1 MPDPVA
7 QEVFAHARVLDA
19 WDETQSLRALR
30 LDVGELAHSH
40 RTPGQVVKLRTA
52 AGEGYFAIA
61 SAPGSP
67 GEQAGQLELLLKR
80 GAPVADAA
88 IAAAQPGST
97 VESSAPFGKG
107 FPVAEAHGRD
117 LFLFAVGSGITP
129 IRALV
134 QGVLRERASYGR
146 AALFY
151 GQRADEDFAFR
162 KEHSA
167 WEAGGVQVVLCASR
181 ASDAWQGQRGYVQDV
196 AHSLAWLELDL
207 SRAVAFLC
215 GTKAMVTGVRDL
227 LGKAGVTADR
237 TYLNF

>member
-1 MPDPVA
+1 MADPVA
-7 QEVFAHARVLDA
+7 QELFAHARVIEA
-19 WDETQSLRALR
+19 WDETATLRALR
-30 LDVGELAHSH
+30 VDLGELVASH
-40 RTPGQVVKLRTA
+40 LAPGQVVKLRTP
-52 AGEGYFAIA
+52 AGEGYFALA
-61 SAPGSP
+61 SAPS
-67 GEQAGQLELLLKR
+67 AGDGQVELLLKR
-80 GAPVADAA
+80 GAPVADAV
-88 IAAAQPGST
+88 IATATPGST
-97 VESSAPFGKG
+97 VEASAPFGKG
-107 FPVAEAHGRD
+107 FPVAQAHGRD

-134 QGVLRERASYGR
+134 QKVLRERASYGR

-162 KEHSA
+162 KEHAA
-167 WEAGGVQVVLCASR
+167 WEAAGVQVVLCASR
-181 ASDAWQGQRGYVQDV
+181 ASDTWQGRRGYVQDV

-215 GTKAMVTGVRDL
+215 GTKAMVTGVREL